1 MIQVSWGASPV
12 FVVCAS
18 AGTIVG
24 LVANGYSTNDI
35 LKAYPYLQPDDIR
48 QALIYVAWR
57 VEEMEIPIELA

>member
-12 FVVCAS
+12 FVGCAS
-18 AGTIVG
+18 VGTIVG

-57 VEEMEIPIELA
+57 VEEMEVPIELA